1 MIIIIYVAE
10 HRNSINLHFYQKD
23 NI

>member
-10 HRNSINLHFYQKD
+10 HNYSIYLHLYPKD
-23 NI
+23 DI